1 MSYNRYAKRTD
12 TVQADI
18 VTDMRKAGIEV
29 WIIGRPVDLLTL
41 CRGHYLPVELKSTK
55 PTHAPDPRQK
65 SSSTSL
71 RPRVV
76 PSFAPP
82 RKLSRRSLRMH
93 EARNERIQAQR
104 QEGMTLMEIAT
115 YWQIAVETVCRVLK
129 ERRSTARLERERP
142 CAGL

>member
-29 WIIGRPVDLLTL
+29 WIIGRPVDLLTR

-65 SSSTSL
+65 EQLEFIAATGCPVVRTAQEAIQEVIAHARSKGTSA
-71 RPRVV
+71 
-76 PSFAPP
+76 S
-82 RKLSRRSLRMH
+82 KRSAKR
-93 EARNERIQAQR
+93 
-104 QEGMTLMEIAT
+104 G
-115 YWQIAVETVCRVLK
+115 
-129 ERRSTARLERERP
+129 
-142 CAGL
+142 